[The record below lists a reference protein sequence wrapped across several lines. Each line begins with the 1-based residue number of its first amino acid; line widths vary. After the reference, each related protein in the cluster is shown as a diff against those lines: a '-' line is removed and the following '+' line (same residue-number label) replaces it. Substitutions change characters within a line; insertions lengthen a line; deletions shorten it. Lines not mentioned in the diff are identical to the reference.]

1 MQDLGGQNG
10 TWVNGKRVKRKR
22 MVLAHGDKLTLGC
35 NKGRVI
41 SEVQYTFELASA
53 DAHRSASEHSDTVAE
68 GKVHDAS
75 GHENEAGGHEIKAE
89 VPSRPLGG
97 TADDLQLSQWD
108 MDF

>member
-22 MVLAHGDKLTLGC
+22 MPLAHGDKLTLGC
-35 NKGRVI
+35 NKGRVV

-53 DAHRSASEHSDTVAE
+53 DTHHTTSQHSDTVAE
-68 GKVHDAS
+68 RKVDD
-75 GHENEAGGHEIKAE
+75 AGGPQNDIEM
-89 VPSRPLGG
+89 PSRPPGG

-108 MDF
+108 IDF

>member
-22 MVLAHGDKLTLGC
+22 MALAHGDKLTLGC

-41 SEVQYTFELASA
+41 SEVQYTFELA
-53 DAHRSASEHSDTVAE
+53 DAHRAASEHSDTVAD
-68 GKVHDAS
+68 GKVDDAG
-75 GHENEAGGHEIKAE
+75 GHENEAE
-89 VPSRPLGG
+89 VPSRPPGG

-108 MDF
+108 IDF